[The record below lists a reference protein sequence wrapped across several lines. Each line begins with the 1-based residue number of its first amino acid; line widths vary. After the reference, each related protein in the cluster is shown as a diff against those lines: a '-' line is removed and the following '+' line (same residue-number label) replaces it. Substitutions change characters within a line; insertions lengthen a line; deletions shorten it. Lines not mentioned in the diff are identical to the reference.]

1 MLLRHSALYLLAR
14 GVPGI
19 VNFLSVAIY
28 TRVLSPDEYGRY
40 ALAIAGV
47 GLFNVIF
54 FQWLRLSLLRFLPA
68 HLPNPKEL
76 LSAVLGGYVGTVLVT
91 TLLGILT
98 AVLWPDGT
106 LRELLLMAI
115 PLSWAQSW
123 FDLNLVVARSNL
135 QPRRYGMMS
144 GVKAVSALCLGSSAV
159 FLGLGAEGLLLGLL
173 AALLI
178 ASVLLGSSQWRGIIP
193 KLPPD
198 VMKRLFGYGLPFTA
212 TFALSFI
219 VSSSDRFLIAWFL
232 GEGAAGV
239 YSASYNLTQ
248 QSLTLLMMIVNTA
261 SYPLIVRALEIYGEE
276 AARRQLLKNA
286 ELLFGV
292 AFPSTVGLI
301 VLAPN
306 VAAVSL
312 GSAFQEEASNLMP
325 LIAVATL
332 MEGIRAFHFDVAFQL
347 GQRTVGQVWVMGG
360 AAAVNFA
367 LNFWWIPKFGL
378 MGAAWATVIAYAVAL
393 TLSANFGRK
402 IFVIPFEWRTVG
414 KLIAAATAMIP
425 ILVVG
430 TMTETWVGLL
440 GAGFGAVFVYALLLV
455 TFDAGGLRF
464 KLLGMLR
471 RYKHEP

>member
-1 MLLRHSALYLLAR
+1 
-14 GVPGI
+14 
-19 VNFLSVAIY
+19 
-28 TRVLSPDEYGRY
+28 
-40 ALAIAGV
+40 
-47 GLFNVIF
+47 
-54 FQWLRLSLLRFLPA
+54 
-68 HLPNPKEL
+68 
-76 LSAVLGGYVGTVLVT
+76 
-91 TLLGILT
+91 
-98 AVLWPDGT
+98 
-106 LRELLLMAI
+106 
-115 PLSWAQSW
+115 
-123 FDLNLVVARSNL
+123 
-135 QPRRYGMMS
+135 MMS

-178 ASVLLGSSQWRGIIP
+178 ASVLLGSSHWRGIIP

-292 AFPSTVGLI
+292 AFPSSVGLI

-325 LIAVATL
+325 LIAVA
-332 MEGIRAFHFDVAFQL
+332 
-347 GQRTVGQVWVMGG
+347 
-360 AAAVNFA
+360 A
-367 LNFWWIPKFGL
+367 L
-378 MGAAWATVIAYAVAL
+378 
-393 TLSANFGRK
+393 
-402 IFVIPFEWRTVG
+402 
-414 KLIAAATAMIP
+414 
-425 ILVVG
+425 
-430 TMTETWVGLL
+430 
-440 GAGFGAVFVYALLLV
+440 
-455 TFDAGGLRF
+455 
-464 KLLGMLR
+464 
-471 RYKHEP
+471 